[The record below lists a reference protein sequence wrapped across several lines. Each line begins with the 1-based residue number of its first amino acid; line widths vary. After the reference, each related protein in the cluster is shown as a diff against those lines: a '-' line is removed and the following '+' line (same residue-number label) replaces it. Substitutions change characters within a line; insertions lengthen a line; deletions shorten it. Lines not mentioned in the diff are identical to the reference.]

1 MMALGVEVSV
11 FEHDQAVGCAVAAA
25 VAQAAQASIAS
36 RGRFCVAFSGGSL
49 VNLLAPAFV
58 GLVNRREIHC
68 AAWRIFWVDERWVPH
83 ASPDSNYGRFCSA
96 VLDRVPSCAPQVYP
110 MPTTGSLEA
119 AARSY
124 AATLRQVVGANPGAA
139 PSLDMVL
146 LGLGRDGHT
155 ASLFPGHPALE
166 ETRRWVVPVR
176 HAPKPPAVRL
186 TLTLPMIN
194 AARRVLF
201 VVAGAG
207 KADAVE
213 RVLHSP
219 GDARFPASLVAPAGG
234 MVQWFL
240 DHEAARRVSPR
251 LRAAGAVHCGE

>member
-1 MMALGVEVSV
+1 
-11 FEHDQAVGCAVAAA
+11 
-25 VAQAAQASIAS
+25 
-36 RGRFCVAFSGGSL
+36 
-49 VNLLAPAFV
+49 
-58 GLVNRREIHC
+58 
-68 AAWRIFWVDERWVPH
+68 
-83 ASPDSNYGRFCSA
+83 
-96 VLDRVPSCAPQVYP
+96 
-110 MPTTGSLEA
+110 
-119 AARSY
+119 
-124 AATLRQVVGANPGAA
+124 
-139 PSLDMVL
+139 
-146 LGLGRDGHT
+146 
-155 ASLFPGHPALE
+155 
-166 ETRRWVVPVR
+166 
-176 HAPKPPAVRL
+176 
-186 TLTLPMIN
+186 MIN